1 MKKYIDFNTEKRM
14 KAANNFFKLI
24 INSVYGKTMENLGKR
39 ISVRLVT
46 NEKYFLK
53 YTSRPTHITHKIFD
67 KNFAAIHEI
76 RPVLMLNKPIYV
88 GFIVLELSKWL
99 MYDFH
104 CNFIKKNFDAEL
116 LFTDT
121 DSLAYEIK
129 SEDVY
134 EEFFKQKHLFDFSNY
149 PKGSKFFDETNKKVI
164 GKMKD
169 EVGGVIVDEFVG
181 LKSKEYSMKKIDDK
195 ELKTAKGVNITT
207 EFNEFKDVL
216 FSKNIIRNLDKLGTY
231 EIDKISLSCFVD
243 KRYMLDD
250 GIYMLAYFYKDSV
263 TSCEEIKK
271 DW

>member
-1 MKKYIDFNTEKRM
+1 
-14 KAANNFFKLI
+14 
-24 INSVYGKTMENLGKR
+24 
-39 ISVRLVT
+39 
-46 NEKYFLK
+46 
-53 YTSRPTHITHKIFD
+53 
-67 KNFAAIHEI
+67 
-76 RPVLMLNKPIYV
+76 
-88 GFIVLELSKWL
+88 
-99 MYDFH
+99 
-104 CNFIKKNFDAEL
+104 
-116 LFTDT
+116 
-121 DSLAYEIK
+121 
-129 SEDVY
+129 
-134 EEFFKQKHLFDFSNY
+134 
-149 PKGSKFFDETNKKVI
+149 
-164 GKMKD
+164 MKD